1 MDYTLLATAVAL
13 LCCGLIMVYSASAI
27 LAEQRLGSPYYFFK
41 RQALWAIISL
51 CAMAFFSKLNYNS
64 LKEWIWPI
72 LIVTIVG
79 LVGALFS
86 LPIAGVRRWIRV
98 GPIGVQPAEFAKLA
112 SVIFLAYYL
121 DRKRSKVDSFVAGLV
136 VPGAV
141 VSVMLLLI
149 GKEPDLGTPVLMFS
163 VMLLMLFI
171 GGARLSHVFMT
182 LGSALPLV
190 AYEIYKKP
198 YRVARLLNFLSPYRD
213 VQGSG
218 YQLFQAMLAVG
229 SGGWFGKGF
238 GASKL
243 KLMYLPT
250 PHTDFIFPVICEELG
265 LLGALGLLSAFA
277 LFLVRGVRIARAAP
291 NLFGTLLA
299 AGITFTIV
307 LQAFFNVGM
316 SIGVLPTKGIP
327 LPFISFGGSSLLATM
342 IGVGILL
349 NISRQSTREKLP
361 A

>member
-1 MDYTLLATAVAL
+1 MRD
-13 LCCGLIMVYSASAI
+13 G
-27 LAEQRLGSPYYFFK
+27 
-41 RQALWAIISL
+41 
-51 CAMAFFSKLNYNS
+51 FFSKLNYNS

-98 GPIGVQPAEFAKLA
+98 GHIGIQPAEFAKLA

-121 DRKRSKVDSFVAGLV
+121 DRKRSKVDSLVAGLV

-190 AYEIYKKP
+190 AYEI
-198 YRVARLLNFLSPYRD
+198 
-213 VQGSG
+213 
-218 YQLFQAMLAVG
+218 
-229 SGGWFGKGF
+229 
-238 GASKL
+238 
-243 KLMYLPT
+243 
-250 PHTDFIFPVICEELG
+250 
-265 LLGALGLLSAFA
+265 
-277 LFLVRGVRIARAAP
+277 
-291 NLFGTLLA
+291 
-299 AGITFTIV
+299 
-307 LQAFFNVGM
+307 
-316 SIGVLPTKGIP
+316 
-327 LPFISFGGSSLLATM
+327 
-342 IGVGILL
+342 
-349 NISRQSTREKLP
+349 
-361 A
+361 